1 MGLRQTAKAV
11 GRWAGSCTAPHRHT
25 PRTDFVGDLLHLFGD
40 LVGRASAPLLE
51 AIRTSAMR
59 LIEEEVGAFYGIA
72 RSSVAALRSEFV
84 YR

>member
-1 MGLRQTAKAV
+1 M
-11 GRWAGSCTAPHRHT
+11 
-25 PRTDFVGDLLHLFGD
+25 
-40 LVGRASAPLLE
+40 PLLE